1 MPTDPTRSGPDKEV
15 AARQAV
21 MAICAEASRGD
32 LEDALTALDAPATEE
47 LRPPETGL
55 VMATGRIGGDGRP
68 FNLGEVSVTRA
79 AIRVAAGATGFAYHL
94 GRDRTKARLAAIL
107 DALWQDPTRRARVE
121 AALEPAARRAEAAR
135 APGGTAHCR
144 DPGRLLDPDAR
155 GGLSMLAPGFAD
167 PVHDGRVRSAP

>member
-1 MPTDPTRSGPDKEV
+1 LSTRLYNSFDEGLAMPTDPTRSGPDKEV

-135 APGGTAHCR
+135 RQA
-144 DPGRLLDPDAR
+144 AR
-155 GGLSMLAPGFAD
+155 RIAAT
-167 PVHDGRVRSAP
+167 RVDFLTLTRGED

>member
-1 MPTDPTRSGPDKEV
+1 MTPNPAGPEPGPGI

-21 MAICAEASRGD
+21 MALCADASRSE
-32 LEDALTALDAPATEE
+32 LEAALARLDAPLSED

-79 AIRVAAGATGFAYHL
+79 AIRLADGPTGFAYHL

-107 DALWQDPTRRARVE
+107 DALWQDPAQRDRVE
-121 AALEPAARRAEAAR
+121 AALAEAATRAEAERRQAARRTAATR
-135 APGGTAHCR
+135 VEFLTV
-144 DPGRLLDPDAR
+144 AR
-155 GGLSMLAPGFAD
+155 GED
-167 PVHDGRVRSAP
+167 